1 MRSVVRTRVGGWSSG
16 GHVGRL
22 RRLGFRRLGACRGG
36 GGGRWQGGRRNQRGC
51 WGLFWWDMLG
61 QDRRGSRMMMLLLLS
76 VGVRLS

>member
-1 MRSVVRTRVGGWSSG
+1 MVWTRVGGRSSG

-22 RRLGFRRLGACRGG
+22 RRLGLRRLGTCRGG
-36 GGGRWQGGRRNQRGC
+36 GGGRRQGGRRNQRGC

-61 QDRRGSRMMMLLLLS
+61 QDRRVSRRMLLLFLLL